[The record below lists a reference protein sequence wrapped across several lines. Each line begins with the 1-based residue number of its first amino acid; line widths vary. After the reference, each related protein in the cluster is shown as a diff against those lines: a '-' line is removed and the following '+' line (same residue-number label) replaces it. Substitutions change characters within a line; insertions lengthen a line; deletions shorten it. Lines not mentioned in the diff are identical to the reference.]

1 MRCPLACLDSY
12 RVCSGLAVDQIAL
25 DLVFLSGWPRLT
37 AQYPLCAGTGEG
49 WYQLQMLRNNSMQ
62 LVQVRSLPCANSA
75 RKRESDYLTW
85 QPASLLTGKEF
96 CLCFD
101 TRETMQSQ
109 RNCTSG
115 LRMPRLPNSFLPSVA
130 MRQSLL
136 AHDILM
142 CSFDRVLAQRRG
154 RVASTCGGFRFPNNN
169 HRITTPCGVPARD
182 FSAAG
187 QSVY

>member
-1 MRCPLACLDSY
+1 MQELAKAGINFRCLETIL
-12 RVCSGLAVDQIAL
+12 CSSSRCVLCPARTQQERERAIILRGNQRPVDWEGIL
-25 DLVFLSGWPRLT
+25 LV
-37 AQYPLCAGTGEG
+37 
-49 WYQLQMLRNNSMQ
+49 
-62 LVQVRSLPCANSA
+62 
-75 RKRESDYLTW
+75 
-85 QPASLLTGKEF
+85 
-96 CLCFD
+96 FD
-101 TRETMQSQ
+101 TREIMQSQ